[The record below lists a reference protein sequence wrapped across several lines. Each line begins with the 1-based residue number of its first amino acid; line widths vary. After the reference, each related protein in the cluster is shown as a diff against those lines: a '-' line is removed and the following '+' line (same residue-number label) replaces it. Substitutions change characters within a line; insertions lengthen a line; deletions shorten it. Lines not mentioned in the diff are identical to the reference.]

1 MKKFTLTLSIA
12 AAAFFAIQSTTFA
25 QDQPAG
31 AGPAGGP
38 AGAARPDGPG
48 GRRMD
53 PEARLKIMA
62 EKLGLD
68 ADQQA
73 KIKAIYEKSAPK
85 MKEIMAKGFANLTDA
100 DKTAMRDLVKAQM
113 DEVAAVL
120 TPEQQA
126 KLKDLRPQGR
136 GEAKPDAAK

>member
-1 MKKFTLTLSIA
+1 
-12 AAAFFAIQSTTFA
+12 
-25 QDQPAG
+25 
-31 AGPAGGP
+31 
-38 AGAARPDGPG
+38 
-48 GRRMD
+48 MD